1 MKSAGGTGTE
11 GFSRLI
17 PVSKRGNV
25 QAYKVTL
32 SPSQKQSFAEI
43 RQEVSDGF
51 AGERTATETGQMDR
65 GESVNVSWGSAYPEY
80 FQSKGL
86 TKADVLPVLDRIIKV
101 ALEMVCVKNHRS
113 MSRPR
118 RIRRRRSRGIFR
130 PRPFLL
136 TRNEAAFFNV
146 LSAVVA
152 HHYLISCKVR
162 LADVVTCAERDWR
175 RGHANRIAQ
184 KHVDFVVTHVASSRI
199 VAAIELDD
207 RTHAKPERRLRDAF
221 LNDLFRQMRIRL
233 IRVPAA
239 WQYDPETIAAYLTR
253 AGLKA
258 QNAAEMKKPRQ

>member
-1 MKSAGGTGTE
+1 MITRRNLDR
-11 GFSRLI
+11 FPVFIFDSRNRRFRL
-17 PVSKRGNV
+17 G
-25 QAYKVTL
+25 
-32 SPSQKQSFAEI
+32 PSRSRHLF
-43 RQEVSDGF
+43 
-51 AGERTATETGQMDR
+51 
-65 GESVNVSWGSAYPEY
+65 
-80 FQSKGL
+80 
-86 TKADVLPVLDRIIKV
+86 VLDHIIKV

-113 MSRPR
+113 TSNPR
-118 RIRRRRSRGIFR
+118 RIRCRRSRAIFR

-146 LSAVVA
+146 LSVVVG

-233 IRVPAA
+233 IRVPAS
-239 WQYDPETIAAYLTR
+239 WQYDPETVAVYLTR
-253 AGLKA
+253 VGLKVSE
-258 QNAAEMKKPRQ
+258 NTAEMKKPRQ